1 MGAAKDMW
9 MDEIETVC
17 DDFRVERLDRAE
29 AMDRLRRLGL
39 DADEAAN
46 LLNGAIA

>member
-1 MGAAKDMW
+1 MSMTKDMW

-17 DDFRVERLDRAE
+17 EDFRVERFDRAE
-29 AMDRLRRLGL
+29 AMDRLKRLGL
-39 DADEAAN
+39 DTDEAAN